1 MNGPGGGAAEKQS
14 VRRVDVRTLCFIRD
28 GDRILFLRR
37 RRPPNE
43 GLYNVPG
50 GKVEPDED
58 PYEACLR
65 EVREE
70 TGLVLPHARLRAV
83 LTVIAHDTG
92 TQWLLFTFVADRP
105 ANDAEPI
112 APSGA
117 GQTVDDEGDLR
128 WIALDEIGTLPVVSD
143 IPLILPHLWSAE
155 PGVLMAKIECA
166 TDDADS
172 IVGHRLRMS

>member
-1 MNGPGGGAAEKQS
+1 LLQ
-14 VRRVDVRTLCFIRD
+14 
-28 GDRILFLRR
+28 RR

-50 GKVEPDED
+50 GKVERHED

-70 TGLVLPHARLRAV
+70 TGLSLSHARLRAV
-83 LTVIAHDTG
+83 LTVIARDTG
-92 TQWLLFTFVADRP
+92 TQWLLFTFVAERP
-105 ANDAEPI
+105 AGDAGPI
-112 APSGA
+112 
-117 GQTVDDEGDLR
+117 TDDEGELR
-128 WIALDEIGTLPVVSD
+128 WVPIDEVAALPVVSD

-155 PGVLMAKIECA
+155 PGVLMAKIDCA

-172 IVGHRLRMS
+172 MLDCRLRMS

>member
-1 MNGPGGGAAEKQS
+1 M
-14 VRRVDVRTLCFIRD
+14 RD
-28 GDRILFLRR
+28 GGRILLQRR
-37 RRPPNE
+37 RRAPNE
-43 GLYNVPG
+43 GFYNVPG
-50 GKVEPDED
+50 GKVERNED

-70 TGLVLPHARLRAV
+70 TGLALSHARLRAV
-83 LTVIAHDTG
+83 LTVIARDTG

-105 ANDAEPI
+105 AGDAGPV
-112 APSGA
+112 
-117 GQTVDDEGDLR
+117 TDDEGELR
-128 WIALDEIGTLPVVSD
+128 WVSLDEIATLPVVSD

-172 IVGHRLRMS
+172 ILGYRLQIS

>member
-1 MNGPGGGAAEKQS
+1 
-14 VRRVDVRTLCFIRD
+14 VRD
-28 GDRILFLRR
+28 GDSILMQRR

-83 LTVIAHDTG
+83 LTVVARDTG
-92 TQWLLFTFVADRP
+92 TQWLLFTFVAERP
-105 ANDAEPI
+105 AGEA
-112 APSGA
+112 AP
-117 GQTVDDEGDLR
+117 VVEDEGELR
-128 WIALDEIGTLPVVSD
+128 WVPLRDIASLPVVSD
-143 IPLILPHLWSAE
+143 IPVILPHLWSAQ

-172 IVGHRLRMS
+172 MIDCRLVMS

>member
-1 MNGPGGGAAEKQS
+1 MQ
-14 VRRVDVRTLCFIRD
+14 
-28 GDRILFLRR
+28 RR

-70 TGLVLPHARLRAV
+70 TGLSLPHARLRAV
-83 LTVIAHDTG
+83 LTVIARDTG
-92 TQWLLFTFVADRP
+92 TQWLLFTFLADRP
-105 ANDAEPI
+105 AGEAAPI
-112 APSGA
+112 
-117 GQTVDDEGDLR
+117 VDDEGELR
-128 WIALDEIGTLPVVSD
+128 WVPIADIASLPVVSD
-143 IPLILPHLWSAE
+143 IPVMLPHLWSAE
-155 PGVLMAKIECA
+155 PGVLMAKIDCA

-172 IVGHRLRMS
+172 MLDCRLVMS

>member
-1 MNGPGGGAAEKQS
+1 MTAGRGAAP
-14 VRRVDVRTLCFIRD
+14 RVDVRTLCFVRD
-28 GDRILFLRR
+28 GDRLLLQRR

-43 GLYNVPG
+43 GLYNAPG
-50 GKVEPDED
+50 GKVEHDED

-70 TGLVLPHARLRAV
+70 TGLVLSQVRLRAI
-83 LTVIAHDTG
+83 LTVIARDTG

-105 ANDAEPI
+105 AGE
-112 APSGA
+112 A
-117 GQTVDDEGDLR
+117 GPATDDEGELR
-128 WIALDEIGTLPVVSD
+128 WAPIDEIAALPVVSD

-155 PGVLMAKIECA
+155 PGVLMAKLETA

-172 IVGHRLRMS
+172 IINYRLQMS

>member
-1 MNGPGGGAAEKQS
+1 
-14 VRRVDVRTLCFIRD
+14 VRD
-28 GDRILFLRR
+28 GDSILMQRR

-83 LTVIAHDTG
+83 LTVIARDTG
-92 TQWLLFTFVADRP
+92 TQWLLFTFVAERP
-105 ANDAEPI
+105 AGEA
-112 APSGA
+112 AP
-117 GQTVDDEGDLR
+117 VVEDEGELR
-128 WIALDEIGTLPVVSD
+128 WVPLRDIASLPVVSD
-143 IPLILPHLWSAE
+143 IPVILPHLWSAQ

-172 IVGHRLRMS
+172 MIDCRLVMS

>member
-1 MNGPGGGAAEKQS
+1 VAGRGAAS
-14 VRRVDVRTLCFIRD
+14 RVDVRTLCFVRD
-28 GDRILFLRR
+28 GNRLLLQRR

-50 GKVEPDED
+50 GKVEHDED

-70 TGLVLPHARLRAV
+70 TGLALSQIRLRAI
-83 LTVIAHDTG
+83 LTVIARDTG

-105 ANDAEPI
+105 AGE
-112 APSGA
+112 A
-117 GQTVDDEGDLR
+117 GPVIDDEGELR
-128 WIALDEIGTLPVVSD
+128 WVPIDEIAALPVVSD

-155 PGVLMAKIECA
+155 PGVLMAKLETA

-172 IVGHRLRMS
+172 IINYRLQMS

>member
-1 MNGPGGGAAEKQS
+1 M
-14 VRRVDVRTLCFIRD
+14 RD
-28 GDRILFLRR
+28 GNRLLLQRR

-50 GKVEPDED
+50 GKVERDED

-70 TGLVLPHARLRAV
+70 TGLVLSHARLRAV
-83 LTVIAHDTG
+83 LTVIARDTG
-92 TQWLLFTFVADRP
+92 TQWLLFTFVAERP
-105 ANDAEPI
+105 AGAAAPI
-112 APSGA
+112 AE
-117 GQTVDDEGDLR
+117 DEGELR
-128 WIALDEIGTLPVVSD
+128 WVPMDEIPALPVVSD

-155 PGVLMAKIECA
+155 PGVLMAKIDCA

-172 IVGHRLRMS
+172 MIGSRLQMS

>member
-1 MNGPGGGAAEKQS
+1 
-14 VRRVDVRTLCFIRD
+14 VRD
-28 GDRILFLRR
+28 GDTILLQRR
-37 RRPPNE
+37 LRPPNQ

-70 TGLVLPHARLRAV
+70 TGLVLPHVRLRAV
-83 LTVIAHDTG
+83 LTVIARDTG

-105 ANDAEPI
+105 PGPAAQQSE
-112 APSGA
+112 
-117 GQTVDDEGDLR
+117 DEGELR
-128 WIALDEIGTLPVVSD
+128 WVPLADVHSLPVVSD
-143 IPLILPHLWSAE
+143 IPVILPYLWSAE

-172 IVGHRLRMS
+172 MIGCRLLMS

>member
-1 MNGPGGGAAEKQS
+1 VG
-14 VRRVDVRTLCFIRD
+14 RRVDVRTLCFVRD
-28 GDRILFLRR
+28 GDRILLQRR

-50 GKVEPDED
+50 GKVERHED

-70 TGLVLPHARLRAV
+70 TGLSLSHARLRAV
-83 LTVIAHDTG
+83 LTVIARDTG
-92 TQWLLFTFVADRP
+92 TQWLLFMFVAERP
-105 ANDAEPI
+105 AGDAGPI
-112 APSGA
+112 
-117 GQTVDDEGDLR
+117 TDDEGELR
-128 WIALDEIGTLPVVSD
+128 WVPIDEVAALPVVSD

-155 PGVLMAKIECA
+155 PGVLMAKIDCA

-172 IVGHRLRMS
+172 MLDCRLRMS

>member
-1 MNGPGGGAAEKQS
+1 M
-14 VRRVDVRTLCFIRD
+14 RD
-28 GDRILFLRR
+28 GDSILMQRR

-83 LTVIAHDTG
+83 LTVVARDTG
-92 TQWLLFTFVADRP
+92 TQWLLFTFVAERP
-105 ANDAEPI
+105 AGEA
-112 APSGA
+112 AP
-117 GQTVDDEGDLR
+117 VVEDEGELR
-128 WIALDEIGTLPVVSD
+128 WVPLRDIASLPVVSD
-143 IPLILPHLWSAE
+143 IPVILPHLWSAQ

-172 IVGHRLRMS
+172 MIDCRLVMS

>member
-1 MNGPGGGAAEKQS
+1 MPGRGAAP
-14 VRRVDVRTLCFIRD
+14 RVDVRTLCFVRD
-28 GDRILFLRR
+28 GDRLLLQRR

-50 GKVEPDED
+50 GKVEHDED

-70 TGLVLPHARLRAV
+70 TGLVLPRVRLRAV
-83 LTVIAHDTG
+83 LTVIARDTG

-105 ANDAEPI
+105 AGE
-112 APSGA
+112 A
-117 GQTVDDEGDLR
+117 GPVTDDEGELR
-128 WIALDEIGTLPVVSD
+128 WVPIDEIAALPVVSD
-143 IPLILPHLWSAE
+143 IPLILPYLWSAE
-155 PGVLMAKIECA
+155 PGVLMAKMETA

-172 IVGHRLRMS
+172 IINYRLQMS

>member
-1 MNGPGGGAAEKQS
+1 
-14 VRRVDVRTLCFIRD
+14 VRD
-28 GDRILFLRR
+28 GDRVLLQRR

-43 GLYNVPG
+43 GLYNAPG

-70 TGLVLPHARLRAV
+70 TGLVLPHARLRAL
-83 LTVIAHDTG
+83 LTVIARDTG

-105 ANDAEPI
+105 PDQAEP
-112 APSGA
+112 AS
-117 GQTVDDEGDLR
+117 DDEGELR
-128 WIALDEIGTLPVVSD
+128 WVRLSDVPSLPVVSD
-143 IPLILPHLWSAE
+143 IPVILPYLWSAE
-155 PGVLMAKIECA
+155 PGVLMAKIDCA

-172 IVGHRLRMS
+172 MIGCRLQMA

>member
-1 MNGPGGGAAEKQS
+1 M
-14 VRRVDVRTLCFIRD
+14 RD
-28 GDRILFLRR
+28 GDSILMQRR

-83 LTVIAHDTG
+83 LTVIARDTG
-92 TQWLLFTFVADRP
+92 TQWLLFTFVAERP
-105 ANDAEPI
+105 AGEA
-112 APSGA
+112 AP
-117 GQTVDDEGDLR
+117 VVEDEGELR
-128 WIALDEIGTLPVVSD
+128 WVPLRDIASLPVVSD
-143 IPLILPHLWSAE
+143 IPVILPHLWSAQ

-172 IVGHRLRMS
+172 MIDCRLVMS